1 KMKKRVISALLAA
14 VMVLSLTA
22 CGSKETKETETEN
35 KEETE
40 STEGYDGPTGEISWC
55 SWGSDAEIEYNQ
67 KLSELFMETHPGT
80 TVNFEALNG
89 DYATDVETRYIGG
102 QSPDVIY
109 GHPSTLLKWMQEGM
123 LMDISDIYEEN
134 DFLWDEDHY
143 MTNTY
148 SLFQYDGKYF
158 GTVAGADT
166 FVLFYNKTKLDE
178 AGLDYPTAD
187 TTWEELAEMAEKTTK
202 RDADGVPTSLGLS
215 NSFGYYNFF
224 PILYAHGGK
233 FLDDMNNP
241 TKVVFDS
248 PETVEAL
255 RWLQN
260 TTNGGDFSPKGEDG
274 TYLTGGFAAGEYTF
288 HISGVYDIVYMT
300 GIQDF
305 EWDIAPVPQSS
316 KTEGDTAILTAG
328 YAVSSQT
335 ENPDLAKEFVLW
347 LTSDEAQR
355 LLSETG
361 IFTVANLNVAMD
373 PEVLNIEGA
382 PEHHSVRVETVPY
395 GQNLQGQCLCW
406 NEMIAVF
413 DNYVYQLYEGTIT
426 PEDCAKAIQE
436 ECEVLLEA
444 ELGK

>member
-1 KMKKRVISALLAA
+1 MKKRVISLLLAA
-14 VMVLSLTA
+14 TMVFGLTA
-22 CGSKETKETETEN
+22 CGGTDKKETEA
-35 KEETE
+35 KGETTN
-40 STEGYDGPTGEISWC
+40 TEGYNGPTGEISWC
-55 SWGSDAEIEYNQ
+55 SWGSDAELEYNQ

-80 TVNFEALNG
+80 TVNFEGLND
-89 DYATDVETRYIGG
+89 DYATAVETRYIGG
-102 QSPDVIY
+102 ASPDVIY

-123 LMDISDIYEEN
+123 LMDISDVYEKH
-134 DFLWDEDHY
+134 DDLWDENHY

-178 AGLDYPTAD
+178 AGIAYPTAD
-187 TTWEELAEMAEKTTK
+187 TTWEEFAKMAEQTTV
-202 RDADGVPTSLGLS
+202 READGTPTSLGLS

-274 TYLTGGFAAGEYTF
+274 TFLTGGFAAGEYTF

-300 GIQDF
+300 GIKDF

-316 KTEGDTAILTAG
+316 KSEGDTAILTAG

-335 ENPDLAKEFVLW
+335 KNEALAKEFVYW

-361 IFTVANLNVAMD
+361 IFTVANLKVAMD

-406 NEMIAVF
+406 NEMMAVY
-413 DNYVYQLYEGTIT
+413 DNYIYKLYEGTIT
-426 PEDCAKAIQE
+426 PEDCAKAIQA
-436 ECEVLLEA
+436 ECSALLEA
-444 ELGK
+444 ELNK